1 MNLKLTAATAAR
13 VLAQLRADPRSIALI
28 LVAPMLLMVLFYYL
42 YRGDPG
48 RELLFTMI
56 ATVMIAIFPLTLM
69 FLVTSVTMQ
78 RERSLGTLERL
89 WTTRMHRADLI
100 LGYAIAFGIMAILQS
115 FLLVMVMR
123 YGLGIETAAPW
134 WITVCISAATGLTSV
149 ALGLFSSAF
158 ASSEFQAVQAL
169 PVLII
174 PQILLCGLL
183 VPRAEMPTVLE
194 RISDFLPL
202 SYAVDAALAA
212 STDGVTAEVVSKTF
226 ICLAFAVGF
235 LCIAA
240 ATMPRRLK

>member
-1 MNLKLTAATAAR
+1 MNLKLTVATMAR

-28 LVAPMLLMVLFYYL
+28 LVAPMLLMVLFYYI
-42 YRGDPG
+42 YQGDPG
-48 RELLFTMI
+48 REMLFTMI
-56 ATVMIAIFPLTLM
+56 ATVMIAVFPLTLM

-100 LGYAIAFGIMAILQS
+100 VGYALAFGLMAILQS
-115 FLLVMVMR
+115 FLLVLVMR
-123 YGLGIETAAPW
+123 YALGIETEAPW
-134 WITVCISAATGLTSV
+134 WITVFISAATGLTSV

-158 ASSEFQAVQAL
+158 ASSEFQAVQAM

-194 RISDFLPL
+194 SISDFLPL

-212 STDGVTAEVVSKTF
+212 STDGVTGEVISKIF